1 MYCKALESFQAG
13 VSQGEEKL
21 RRSEAQFCAHHVSAT
36 C

>member
-1 MYCKALESFQAG
+1 MYCKALERFQAG

-21 RRSEAQFCAHHVSAT
+21 RWSEAQFYAHHVSPT